1 MHSQHFKPSQ
11 AGLGQLVGFV
21 TFKRRQLLGFT
32 PFNIKERFHLKTPGR
47 TGEKHQPVLL
57 FVIHGG
63 PAETQVANDV

>member
-11 AGLGQLVGFV
+11 AGLGQLVSFV

-63 PAETQVANDV
+63 PAETQVANAV